1 MAQILKASRTPIIA
15 AFTRLQCSL
24 DQTRLN
30 LRIWSVAFVE
40 GFSTLSVE
48 VIAIRLA
55 IPVVGSSMTLTGI
68 VLGTVLFALSAGY
81 WRGGAL
87 SSRWTI
93 QKIHA
98 ALARNLL
105 LAAAFYVCLTF
116 PLEATLLEKALDLG
130 LSLPLALGA
139 TAAALFVL
147 PVYLASQTVPMLA
160 ELINTDGKAGK
171 ASGKVLFCS
180 TLGSV
185 AGGIITPVYLFPW
198 LGVQASTYVVSGS
211 LVAIAGWMAFGRPRP
226 TRVDMAF
233 LLWGLLATLTVVGA
247 GLIAR
252 SSISR
257 GEYLFAFDSAH
268 QSIRVVESRND
279 QGRLERIMVLNGA
292 RASGVYADT
301 RESFFA
307 YVREADQVLADTRS
321 ETVLTIGAAG
331 FTFPRDAAAMPFVKR
346 VDTVDVDPSVR
357 EIAERHFLREPL
369 SAKVRFY
376 PISARSALREF
387 QKRGRH
393 YDFTLLDAY
402 NGEGIPDEL
411 VTTEFFRGV
420 RAISGRV
427 AANMILD
434 TDLESEFARNVLA
447 SFREAFGG
455 VWVKDVDRRDSDL
468 TNYLVTN
475 WSVEGSSPWHGAGRT
490 YSDNRNSADRDH
502 ISMIWSE

>member
-1 MAQILKASRTPIIA
+1 MNLK
-15 AFTRLQCSL
+15 
-24 DQTRLN
+24 
-30 LRIWSVAFVE
+30 IWSVAFVE

-81 WRGGAL
+81 CRGGEL
-87 SSRWTI
+87 SSRWTV

-116 PLEATLLEKALDLG
+116 PFEATLLEKALDVG
-130 LSLPLALGA
+130 LSLPMALGA

-185 AGGIITPVYLFPW
+185 AGGIVTPVYLFPW
-198 LGVQASTYVVSGS
+198 LGVQASTYVLGGS
-211 LVAIAGWMAFGRPRP
+211 LVVIAVWMAFDRLRPSRI
-226 TRVDMAF
+226 DLAF
-233 LLWGLLATLTVVGA
+233 LLWSLVATGTGA
-247 GLIAR
+247 GAVLVER
-252 SSISR
+252 SHISR
-257 GEYLFAFDSAH
+257 GQYSFAFDSAH
-268 QSIRVVESRND
+268 QSIRVLETRND
-279 QGRLERIMVLNGA
+279 QGRPERIMVLNGA
-292 RASGVYADT
+292 HASGVYADT
-301 RESFFA
+301 RESYFP
-307 YVREADQVLADTRS
+307 YVREADLVLNETRS

-331 FTFPRDAAAMPFVKR
+331 FTFPRDAAAMPFVAR

-357 EIAERHFLREPL
+357 EIAERHFLLEPL
-369 SAKVRFY
+369 STKVRFF
-376 PISARSALREF
+376 PVSARSALRQF
-387 QKRGRH
+387 QKQGRH

-434 TDLESEFARNVLA
+434 ADLESEFARNVLT
-447 SFREAFGG
+447 SFREAFGS
-455 VWVKDVDRRDSDL
+455 VWVKDVDHRDSDL

-475 WSVEGSSPWHGAGRT
+475 WSIAGSSAWHGDGRIYT
-490 YSDNRNSADRDH
+490 DNRNSADRDH
-502 ISMIWSE
+502 VAMIWSEQ

>member
-1 MAQILKASRTPIIA
+1 M
-15 AFTRLQCSL
+15 
-24 DQTRLN
+24 
-30 LRIWSVAFVE
+30 E

-81 WRGGAL
+81 WRGGEL
-87 SSRWTI
+87 SSRWTVEKI
-93 QKIHA
+93 QA

-116 PLEATLLEKALDLG
+116 PWEATLLEKALDAG
-130 LSLPLALGA
+130 LSLPLALGT
-139 TAAALFVL
+139 TAAALFVA

-185 AGGIITPVYLFPW
+185 AGGIVTPVYLFPW
-198 LGVQASTYVVSGS
+198 LGVQASTWVVAGS
-211 LVAIAGWMAFGRPRP
+211 LAAIACWMAVGRPRP
-226 TRVDMAF
+226 SGSDRTFPLLVF
-233 LLWGLLATLTVVGA
+233 LAGAAAAGALL
-247 GLIAR
+247 
-252 SSISR
+252 ISR
-257 GEYLFAFDSAH
+257 ASMPGDQYSYAFDSAH
-268 QSIRVVESRND
+268 QSIRVLETKSD
-279 QGRLERIMVLNGA
+279 QGRPERIMVLNGA
-292 RASGVYADT
+292 HASGVYADT

-307 YVREADQVLADTRS
+307 YVREADRVLADTRS

-331 FTFPRDAAAMPFVKR
+331 FTFPRDAAAMSSVAR

-357 EIAERHFLREPL
+357 DIAERHFLLEPL
-369 SAKVRFY
+369 SPKVRFY
-376 PISARSALREF
+376 PVSARSAVREF
-387 QKRGRH
+387 QRQGRR

-411 VTTEFFRGV
+411 TTTEFFRGV

-434 TDLESEFARNVLA
+434 KGLESEFARNVLA
-447 SFREAFGG
+447 SFRAAFGG
-455 VWVKDVDRRDSDL
+455 VWVKDVRPGDSDL

-475 WSVEGSSPWHGAGRT
+475 WSFDGSSAWQGAGRT

-502 ISMIWSE
+502 VSMIWSDR

>member
-1 MAQILKASRTPIIA
+1 LHRARVS
-15 AFTRLQCSL
+15 
-24 DQTRLN
+24 

-81 WRGGAL
+81 WRGGEL

-93 QKIHA
+93 QRIHA

-116 PLEATLLEKALDLG
+116 PLEATLLEKALALG
-130 LSLPLALGA
+130 LSLPLALGG
-139 TAAALFVL
+139 TAAILFVL

-160 ELINTDGKAGK
+160 ELTNTEGKAGK

-185 AGGIITPVYLFPW
+185 AGGIVTPVYLFPW
-198 LGVQASTYVVSGS
+198 LGVQASTYVVGG
-211 LVAIAGWMAFGRPRP
+211 LLIAVGAWMAFGRARP
-226 TRVDMAF
+226 WRVGLA
-233 LLWGLLATLTVVGA
+233 LLVRGLLATVTVAAAV
-247 GLIAR
+247 LIAR
-252 SSISR
+252 SSLAR
-257 GEYLFAFDSAH
+257 DQYRFAFDSPH
-268 QSIRVVESRND
+268 QSIRVLETRNGR
-279 QGRLERIMVLNGA
+279 GRLERIMILNGA
-292 RASGVYADT
+292 RASGIYADT
-301 RESFFA
+301 GESFFA
-307 YVREADQVLADTRS
+307 YVREADHVLTETHS
-321 ETVLTIGAAG
+321 ETVLAIGAAG
-331 FTFPRDAAAMPFVKR
+331 FTFPRDAAAMPFVAR
-346 VDTVDVDPSVR
+346 VDAVDVDPSVR
-357 EIAERHFLREPL
+357 EIAERHFLLEPL
-369 SAKVRFY
+369 PAKVRFY

-387 QKRGRH
+387 QKQGRH

-411 VTTEFFRGV
+411 LTTEFFRGV
-420 RAISGRV
+420 RAVSGRV

-455 VWVKDVDRRDSDL
+455 VWVKDVHPGDTDFS
-468 TNYLVTN
+468 NYLVTN
-475 WSVEGSSPWHGAGRT
+475 WSITASSAWHGAGRA

-502 ISMIWSE
+502 IAMIWSEE